1 MCTYTR
7 NQNELWASIIEKAVC
22 IFINILINN
31 IINI

>member
-22 IFINILINN
+22 FIIIVIILNN
-31 IINI
+31 K